1 MLKVNLLVNKMVCQ
15 MSITIILM
23 CLTPLSITR
32 PKK

>member
-32 PKK
+32 QKK